1 MAMQMNKGR
10 GHDVI
15 PFPGETT
22 SIAGVGIYHLCM
34 ENLRI
39 VPAMENDVP
48 QILELIKGLAEY
60 ERLSH
65 AVEADEERLRRTLF
79 GERPAAEVWMAF
91 VEDENAGEECAGFA
105 LFFTNY
111 STFLGKPGLYL
122 EDVFVKPHL
131 RRQGIGLALLKKLAT
146 IARER
151 DYGRMEWSVL
161 DWNEPA
167 INFYKKLGAA
177 PLDEWTMFRLTGK
190 ALASFGEG

>member
-1 MAMQMNKGR
+1 MSK
-10 GHDVI
+10 I
-15 PFPGETT
+15 
-22 SIAGVGIYHLCM
+22 
-34 ENLRI
+34 RI
-39 VPAMENDVP
+39 VPATERDVP

-65 AVEADEERLRRTLF
+65 VVEATEDRLRRTLF
-79 GERPAAEVWMAF
+79 GDRPAGEVWLAF
-91 VEDENAGEECAGFA
+91 VGEECAGFA

-111 STFLGKPGLYL
+111 STFLAKPGLYL

-131 RRQGIGLALLKKLAT
+131 RRQGIGLALLKHLGA

-167 INFYKKLGAA
+167 ISFYKKLGAVA
-177 PLDEWTMFRLTGK
+177 LEEWTMFRLTGESLGK
-190 ALASFGEG
+190 FARE

>member
-1 MAMQMNKGR
+1 MNQ
-10 GHDVI
+10 I
-15 PFPGETT
+15 
-22 SIAGVGIYHLCM
+22 
-34 ENLRI
+34 RI
-39 VPAMENDVP
+39 VAATARDVP
-48 QILELIKGLAEY
+48 QILELIQGLAEY

-65 AVEADEERLRRTLF
+65 VVEATEDRLRRTLF
-79 GERPAAEVWMAF
+79 GDRPAAEVWMAYHK
-91 VEDENAGEECAGFA
+91 ENGGEECAGFA

-131 RRQGIGLALLKKLAT
+131 RRKGIGMALLKKLAA

-167 INFYKKLGAA
+167 INFYKKLGAV
-177 PLDEWTMFRLTGK
+177 PLDEWTMFRLTGE
-190 ALASFGEG
+190 ALANFR

>member
-1 MAMQMNKGR
+1 MDK
-10 GHDVI
+10 V
-15 PFPGETT
+15 
-22 SIAGVGIYHLCM
+22 
-34 ENLRI
+34 RI
-39 VPAMENDVP
+39 VPATERDVP

-65 AVEADEERLRRTLF
+65 VVEADEDRLRRTLF
-79 GERPAAEVWMAF
+79 GDRPAAEVLMAF
-91 VEDENAGEECAGFA
+91 EGEECAGFA

-131 RRQGIGLALLKKLAT
+131 RRKGIGLALLKRLGA

-167 INFYKKLGAA
+167 IRFYKKLGAV
-177 PLDEWTMFRLTGK
+177 PLEEWTMFRLTGE
-190 ALASFGEG
+190 ALARF